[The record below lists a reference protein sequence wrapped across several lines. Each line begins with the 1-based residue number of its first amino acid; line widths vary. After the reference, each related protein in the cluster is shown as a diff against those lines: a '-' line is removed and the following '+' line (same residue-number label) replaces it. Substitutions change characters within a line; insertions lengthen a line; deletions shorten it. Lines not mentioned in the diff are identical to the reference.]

1 MAPTSSPSPVPGPWI
16 VHLGRWSKGIDIR
29 HSKRATHSKI
39 TLPKME
45 MAGKD
50 SGERNH
56 RWRRVGSRERETGS
70 NRIEGAVSRPQSIL
84 LLSSTMTS
92 LCQTD

>member
-1 MAPTSSPSPVPGPWI
+1 VKETTEGDE
-16 VHLGRWSKGIDIR
+16 LG
-29 HSKRATHSKI
+29 
-39 TLPKME
+39 LE
-45 MAGKD
+45 
-50 SGERNH
+50 
-56 RWRRVGSRERETGS
+56 RERETGS